1 MADVKI
7 TKTQMFEAIK
17 AVIEA
22 SEAPEKEDMV
32 AFIDHQVELIAG
44 KAAKAKARAAAKKTE
59 GDELRAAVQAVLTDE
74 AQLIDDITA
83 QIEGEDVT
91 KAKVTAR
98 LTQLVKAGIA
108 VREEVKVDK
117 SKRTAYRLATEAD
130 LEPAEAADEE

>member
-44 KAAKAKARAAAKKTE
+44 KAAKAKAKAAAKKTE